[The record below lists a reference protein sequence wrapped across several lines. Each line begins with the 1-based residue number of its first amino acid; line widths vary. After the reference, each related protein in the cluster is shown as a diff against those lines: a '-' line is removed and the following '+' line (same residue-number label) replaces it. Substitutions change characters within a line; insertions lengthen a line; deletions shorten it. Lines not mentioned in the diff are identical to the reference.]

1 MKQEKKE
8 ILFLSKIISQN
19 YTQKNTRNLK
29 KVIRNKPI
37 NILIESI
44 ENINDFETLNFF
56 LFCAIKIRLGE
67 IFLSLSYDNK
77 MEVIRNGSSKLIKE
91 IFDDLEADDLYEILN
106 NLPKKEFKKTL
117 FIISSEVRKE
127 FIKLSR
133 YEEGEVGS
141 IMNSSFVELH
151 CDLTISKAVK
161 VIEDNKEDLE
171 LNGFIYVIDSN
182 KKLVGKIYIYDILLR
197 KERNLQIKKIMNKA
211 FVSINNHE
219 KIDNLL
225 VMFQKYDL
233 KEIPVVNSEDVLLG
247 FIDDS
252 DVISALKEET
262 TEDIYKMYGINELDK
277 PYSRTRV
284 IDIVKSRILWLILL
298 MIASTF
304 TSIALEQLQDL
315 SNNWTGGTLSTLI
328 LVPIIPVI
336 SGTSGN
342 AGSQS
347 AASIIRGLSIGDIGI
362 KEYKKVV
369 YKEFLVALTIGATL
383 AIVNFLR
390 LMIYYQIFPI
400 DLSNNPGIKWNVTE
414 FAAIISL
421 GISAALFIAVL
432 LSKFVGSILPIIA
445 MKVKID
451 PASMASPLLTTIIDT
466 ITISILFLLG
476 SGIIFAL
483 VQ

>member
-1 MKQEKKE
+1 MKQDKKE
-8 ILFLSKIISQN
+8 ILSLSKIISQN

-29 KVIRNKPI
+29 KIIKNKPI

-44 ENINDFETLNFF
+44 EHINDFEILSFF

-67 IFLSLSYDNK
+67 IFVSLSYDNK
-77 MEVIRNGSSKLIKE
+77 LEIIRKGASKLINE
-91 IFDDLEADDLYEILN
+91 IFNDLEADDLYEILN

-117 FIISSEVRKE
+117 FIISSDVRKE

-141 IMNSSFVELH
+141 IMNSSFVELYS
-151 CDLTISKAVK
+151 DLTISKATK
-161 VIEDNKEDLE
+161 VIENNKEDLE
-171 LNGFIYVIDSN
+171 LNGFIYVIDKN
-182 KKLVGKIYIYDILLR
+182 KKLVGQIYIYDILLR

-219 KIDNLL
+219 KIETLIA
-225 VMFQKYDL
+225 MFQKYNL
-233 KEIPVVNSEDVLLG
+233 KEIPVVNSENVLLG
-247 FIDDS
+247 FIDDG
-252 DVISALKEET
+252 DVISALKDET
-262 TEDIYKMYGINELDK
+262 TEDIYKMYGINELDN

-284 IDIVKSRILWLILL
+284 IDIFKSRILWLILL

-304 TSIALEQLQDL
+304 TSIALEQLQLL
-315 SNNWTGGTLSTLI
+315 SGSWITGTLSSLV

-347 AASIIRGLSIGDIGI
+347 AASIIRGLSIGDIKI
-362 KEYKKVV
+362 SEYKKVI
-369 YKEFLVALTIGATL
+369 YKEFLVALMIGITL
-383 AIVNFLR
+383 SLVNFLR
-390 LMIYYQIFPI
+390 LLIYYQIFPI
-400 DLSNNPGIKWNVTE
+400 DLSEHPNIRWNSLE
-414 FAAIISL
+414 FAAIISA
-421 GISAALFIAVL
+421 GISATLFLAIL
-432 LSKFVGSILPIIA
+432 LSKFVGSFLPILAI
-445 MKVKID
+445 KIKID

-476 SGIIFAL
+476 SGIIYAL
-483 VQ
+483 IQ